1 MLNYIK
7 SGECVVVVC
16 LCVMKPL
23 CGKASV
29 WQVSCTD
36 FDFTLCVARLD
47 FCNLVRYAAAAT
59 LGLKTRAYDHV
70 CFYRHLN
77 DIPVQKV
84 RDIQIYRGR
93 KVCKK
98 KKHST
103 KPWLP
108 VLISP
113 PPIAALMWLNGD
125 TYRSGEYCS
134 GFLHSNRGYKYK
146 CLLNEVA
153 VVSKATIAAGIL
165 GSYSCDRQKWKKMD
179 GWVDEWGKSQ

>member
-7 SGECVVVVC
+7 SGECVVVVY

-98 KKHST
+98 KKT
-103 KPWLP
+103 LYK
-108 VLISP
+108 
-113 PPIAALMWLNGD
+113 ALASSSD
-125 TYRSGEYCS
+125 FSS
-134 GFLHSNRGYKYK
+134 
-146 CLLNEVA
+146 
-153 VVSKATIAAGIL
+153 
-165 GSYSCDRQKWKKMD
+165 SYSSTY
-179 GWVDEWGKSQ
+179 VTEWRHISLRRILQRLPAL

>member
-7 SGECVVVVC
+7 SGECVVVVY

-70 CFYRHLN
+70 CFYRISHT
-77 DIPVQKV
+77 
-84 RDIQIYRGR
+84 DIQRE
-93 KVCKK
+93 KSLQEKK
-98 KKHST
+98 TLYK
-103 KPWLP
+103 
-108 VLISP
+108 
-113 PPIAALMWLNGD
+113 ALASSSD
-125 TYRSGEYCS
+125 FSS
-134 GFLHSNRGYKYK
+134 
-146 CLLNEVA
+146 
-153 VVSKATIAAGIL
+153 
-165 GSYSCDRQKWKKMD
+165 SYSSTY
-179 GWVDEWGKSQ
+179 VTEWRHILLRRILQRLPAL